1 VSHISVSK
9 LPSDQTDYLRVPE
22 AKRDYNELL
31 FAEVARRYDLV
42 TRALSLGRDQ
52 AWKRALLDSLPDG
65 EAAPHGGS
73 PVCVDLACG
82 TGDVAFSLARRYPR
96 GTVCGVDL
104 TPEML
109 AIAREKNQFPNV
121 SLELGDMHRLSFP
134 ADGVDI
140 VTGSYALRNA
150 PSLPV
155 ALQEI
160 HRVLRPGGTAAFLD
174 FSKSPHWLW
183 QRLAHAV
190 LYVWGAFWGLVL
202 HGQPAVYAYIA
213 KSLWHFP
220 DRVALREEL
229 ARVGFVEVSSRQFYF
244 GTLEL
249 ITVVKPLDE
258 RGRADGA

>member
-1 VSHISVSK
+1 MSK
-9 LPSDQTDYLRVPE
+9 LPSDQTGHLRTPE
-22 AKRDYNELL
+22 AKRDYNEAL

-52 AWKRALLDSLPDG
+52 AWKRALIDTLPDG
-65 EAAPHGGS
+65 EAVPNEGT

-82 TGDVAFSLARRYPR
+82 TGDVTFALARRYPQ

-104 TPEML
+104 TTEML
-109 AIAREKNQFPNV
+109 DIARAKNRYSNV

-134 ADGVDI
+134 SASVDI

-150 PSLPV
+150 P
-155 ALQEI
+155 ALTDALREV

-174 FSKSPHWLW
+174 FSKSPNWLS
-183 QRLAHAV
+183 QRLAYSI

-202 HGQPAVYAYIA
+202 HRQPAVYAYIA
-213 KSLWHFP
+213 NSLWHFP

-229 ARVGFVEVSSRQFYF
+229 AAAGFVELASRQFYF

-249 ITVVKPLDE
+249 ITVVKPVE
-258 RGRADGA
+258 CEA

>member
-1 VSHISVSK
+1 MSQ
-9 LPSDQTDYLRVPE
+9 LPSDRTDFLRIPA
-22 AKRDYNELL
+22 AKREYNELL

-52 AWKRALLDSLPDG
+52 AWKRALLDSLPGGD
-65 EAAPHGGS
+65 AAASGA

-82 TGDVAFSLARRYPR
+82 TGDVTFALARRYPQ

-109 AIAREKNQFPNV
+109 AIARDRNRFANV
-121 SLELGDMHRLSFP
+121 RLELGDMHHLPFAS
-134 ADGVDI
+134 DSVDI

-150 PSLPV
+150 PALTV
-155 ALQEI
+155 ALEEI
-160 HRVLRPGGTAAFLD
+160 QRVLRPGGTAAFLD

-183 QRLAHAV
+183 QRMAYGV
-190 LYVWGAFWGLVL
+190 LYIWGAFWGLVL

-220 DRVALREEL
+220 DRRALRREL
-229 ARVGFVEVSSRQFYF
+229 SAAGLTEVSSRQFYL
-244 GTLEL
+244 GTLEM
-249 ITVVKPLDE
+249 ITVTKPRGAGE
-258 RGRADGA
+258 RAARV